1 MQTACWSRG
10 VAGCILEHIV
20 NPEILLG
27 LYFQAGI
34 ILNIS
39 IILIISII
47 LNIAK
52 SISCLRLGAWTADQL
67 PGNPQW

>member
-10 VAGCILEHIV
+10 VSGCILEHIV
-20 NPEILLG
+20 NPEILSG
-27 LYFQAGI
+27 LYFQTGI

-39 IILIISII
+39 IILIICII
-47 LNIAK
+47 INIAT
-52 SISCLRLGAWTADQL
+52 SISYLRYGAWTADPL

>member
-10 VAGCILEHIV
+10 VSGCILEHIV
-20 NPEILLG
+20 NPEILSG

-39 IILIISII
+39 IILITSII
-47 LNIAK
+47 RIIAK
-52 SISCLRLGAWTADQL
+52 SIS
-67 PGNPQW
+67 

>member
-10 VAGCILEHIV
+10 VSGCILEHIV
-20 NPEILLG
+20 NPEILSG

-47 LNIAK
+47 RIIAK
-52 SISCLRLGAWTADQL
+52 SIS
-67 PGNPQW
+67 